1 MKCQNLFHNK
11 SLFVLL
17 KIWQVYIPQIPQF
30 PNFHKVSL
38 VPQVPLSEP
47 KVCGLSSPRPESAA
61 LSGNVRL

>member
-1 MKCQNLFHNK
+1 MKFQNLVHNK

-17 KIWQVYIPQIPQF
+17 KIWQVYIPQF